1 MSSGVDKAAPRPD
14 IVEKV
19 TGTAQFVS
27 DVALPGMLHA
37 RLLRSPHPHARIRS
51 VDASAAL
58 AMPGVIGVLTGAD
71 IAGLNYRWG
80 LYLRDRPL
88 IAVDRARYVGD
99 PVAAVIAED
108 EFAAEEALDA
118 IAVDYEELPWVTEA
132 EDAIAPGAPLIHERH
147 DTIKDFYFRGETKP
161 VAGTNVYQDYA
172 YAQGDVDAAFAAAD
186 HVFED
191 SFRFPM
197 VFHYALEPHCVVADW
212 DGKNFT
218 LWSCAQSPGAAQK
231 VIAQVFGVPQARVR
245 IIVPYVGGG
254 FGGKASV
261 KLDPLAAALAWK
273 VGRPVRLCLSISES
287 MLTARRLSA
296 TIRLKTGVRSDGTIL
311 GKSVRVLMNGGA
323 YADTGP
329 AVAIKA
335 ANRAIG
341 PYRIPNLSL
350 TAQAA
355 YTNTVPG
362 AAFRSIGGPQAVW
375 ATETQMDRIAQALGI
390 DPIELRH
397 RNLLARGEPVRAD
410 LRPIDVDMAEAL
422 GLVSQSLGRSGP
434 GAGRGRGVAL
444 GASDPGIMAVASA
457 TVRIQVD
464 GSVLVLANSVEI
476 GQGVRAVLAQVA
488 ADALK
493 QPLESIHVAQ
503 PDTLTAPF
511 DWGTGA
517 SRSTVIMGL
526 AVEDAAA
533 DARKKLAALAADM
546 LGVAP
551 EDVSLI
557 AGGIAAGDRRLSFRD
572 LLHQAYGVDSGEVT
586 GHATVTPRYRN
597 GDFAR
602 QPLFWETAAGGCE
615 IDLDEETGEI
625 FVRRYVSVADVGR
638 VMNRSAAEGQDEGAA
653 MQGIGHGLFEELIY
667 VDGQPVNANL
677 FDYHVPTIDEAP
689 AEFRTVLIESGTGPG
704 PGGARGM
711 GEGAI
716 LPPAPAIANA
726 LASLHG
732 VRVTELPMTPE
743 RVWRALRDKSAGPG
757 EAGAGSPAT
766 TRARQEGRG

>member
-1 MSSGVDKAAPRPD
+1 MSRDIEQAPPRPD
-14 IVEKV
+14 SVGKV
-19 TGTAQFVS
+19 TGAAQFVS
-27 DVALPGMLHA
+27 DIALPGMLHA
-37 RLLRSPHPHARIRS
+37 HLLRSPHPHARIRS
-51 VDASAAL
+51 IDASAAL
-58 AMPGVIGVLTGAD
+58 AMPGVVDVLTDAD
-71 IAGLNYRWG
+71 IAGLNHRWG
-80 LYLRDRPL
+80 LFLRDRPL
-88 IAVDRARYVGD
+88 IAVDKVRYVGD

-108 EFAAEEALDA
+108 EYAAEEALDA
-118 IAVDYEELPWVTEA
+118 VAIDYEELPFVIEA
-132 EDAIAPGAPLIHERH
+132 EDAVAPGAPLVHEQH
-147 DTIKDFYFRGETKP
+147 ETLKDFYFRGEARP
-161 VAGTNVYQDYA
+161 IAGSNIYQSYA
-172 YAQGDVDAAFAAAD
+172 YAQGDVEAAFAVAD

-197 VFHYALEPHCVVADW
+197 VFHYALEPHCVVASW
-212 DGKNFT
+212 DGQGFT
-218 LWSCAQSPGAAQK
+218 LWSCAQAPGAVQK
-231 VIAQVFGVPQARVR
+231 VVSQIFGVPHARVR
-245 IIVPYVGGG
+245 VIVPFVGGG

-296 TIRLKTGVRSDGTIL
+296 SISLKTAVRSDGTIL
-311 GKSVRVLMNGGA
+311 AKSVRVLMNGGA

-375 ATETQMDRIAQALGI
+375 ATEAQMDRIAQTLGI

-397 RNLLARGEPVRAD
+397 RNLLARGEAVRAD
-410 LRPIDVDMAEAL
+410 LRPIDVEMAEAL
-422 GLVSQSLGRSGP
+422 GLVSQSLGRS
-434 GAGRGRGVAL
+434 ASARFRGRGVAL
-444 GASDPGIMAVASA
+444 GISDPGIMAVACA

-476 GQGVRAVLAQVA
+476 GQGVRAVLAKVA
-488 ADALK
+488 ADTLR
-493 QPLESIHVAQ
+493 QPLDRIHVAP
-503 PDTLTAPF
+503 PDTLTTPF

-526 AVEDAAA
+526 AVERAAA
-533 DARKKLAALAADM
+533 DARDKLLAMAADV
-546 LGVAP
+546 LGVAS
-551 EDVSLI
+551 DQLALT
-557 AGGIAAGDRRLSFRD
+557 AGGVDAAGRRVSFRE
-572 LLHQAYGVDSGEVT
+572 LMHQAFGIDSGEVV
-586 GHATVTPRYRN
+586 GHASVTPRDRD

-625 FVRRYVSVADVGR
+625 SVRRYVSVADVGR

-653 MQGIGHGLFEELIY
+653 VQGLGHGLFEELLY
-667 VDGQPVNANL
+667 ADGQPINANL
-677 FDYHVPTIDEAP
+677 FDYHVPTIDETP
-689 AEFRTVLIESGTGPG
+689 DEFRTVLIESGDGPG

-716 LPPAPAIANA
+716 LPMAPAIANA
-726 LASLHG
+726 LANLCG
-732 VRVTELPMTPE
+732 ARIAELPMTPE
-743 RVWRALRDKSAGPG
+743 RVWRALRA
-757 EAGAGSPAT
+757 
-766 TRARQEGRG
+766 AREHG

>member
-1 MSSGVDKAAPRPD
+1 VD
-14 IVEKV
+14 KV
-19 TGTAQFVS
+19 TGAAQFVS
-27 DVALPGMLHA
+27 DIALPGMLHA
-37 RLLRSPHPHARIRS
+37 RLLRSPHPHARIRAI
-51 VDASAAL
+51 DASAAL
-58 AMPGVIGVLTGAD
+58 AMPGVVGVLTGAD
-71 IAGLNYRWG
+71 IAGLNHRWG
-80 LYLRDRPL
+80 LFLRDRPL
-88 IAVDRARYVGD
+88 IAVDKARYVGD
-99 PVAAVIAED
+99 PVAAVIADD
-108 EFAAEEALDA
+108 EYAAEEALDA
-118 IAVDYEELPWVTEA
+118 VAVDYEELPYVTEA
-132 EDAIAPGAPLIHERH
+132 QDAIAPGAPLVHERH
-147 DTIKDFYFRGETKP
+147 ETLKDFYFRGETRP
-161 VAGTNVYQDYA
+161 IAGSNIYQNYA
-172 YAQGDVDAAFAAAD
+172 YAQGDVEAAFAAAD

-197 VFHYALEPHCVVADW
+197 VFHYALEPHCVVASW
-212 DGKNFT
+212 DGQGFT
-218 LWSCAQSPGAAQK
+218 LWSCAQAPGAVQK
-231 VIAQVFGVPQARVR
+231 VVSQIFGVPLARVR
-245 IIVPYVGGG
+245 VIVPFVGGG

-261 KLDPLAAALAWK
+261 KLDPLAAAIAWK

-296 TIRLKTGVRSDGTIL
+296 SIGLKTAVRSDGTIL
-311 GKSVRVLMNGGA
+311 AKSVRVLMNGGA

-350 TAQAA
+350 AAQAA

-375 ATETQMDRIAQALGI
+375 ATEAQMDRIAQALGI

-397 RNLLARGEPVRAD
+397 RNLLARGETVRAD

-422 GLVSQSLGRSGP
+422 GLVSQSLGR
-434 GAGRGRGVAL
+434 GASVGGRGRGVAL
-444 GASDPGIMAVASA
+444 GISDPGIMAVASA

-488 ADALK
+488 ADALA
-493 QPLESIHVAQ
+493 QPLDRIHVAP
-503 PDTLTAPF
+503 PDTLTNPF

-526 AVEDAAA
+526 AVERAAA
-533 DARKKLAALAADM
+533 DARDKLLAMAADV
-546 LGVAP
+546 LGVAA
-551 EDVSLI
+551 DQLALT
-557 AGGIAAGDRRLSFRD
+557 AGGVDAAGRRVSFRE
-572 LLHQAYGVDSGEVT
+572 LMHQAFGIDSGEVI
-586 GHATVTPRYRN
+586 GHASVTPRDRD

-625 FVRRYVSVADVGR
+625 RVRRYVSVADVGR
-638 VMNRSAAEGQDEGAA
+638 VMNRGAAEGQDEGAA
-653 MQGIGHGLFEELIY
+653 VQGLGHGLFEELLY
-667 VDGQPVNANL
+667 ADGQPINANL

-689 AEFRTVLIESGTGPG
+689 DEFRTVLIESGDGPG

-716 LPPAPAIANA
+716 LPMAPAIANA
-726 LASLHG
+726 LANLCG
-732 VRVTELPMTPE
+732 ARIGELPMTPE
-743 RVWRALRDKSAGPG
+743 RVWRALRA
-757 EAGAGSPAT
+757 
-766 TRARQEGRG
+766 AREHG

>member
-1 MSSGVDKAAPRPD
+1 MTRGAEQGPLRPD
-14 IVEKV
+14 SLDKV
-19 TGTAQFVS
+19 TGVAQFVS

-37 RLLRSPHPHARIRS
+37 RLLRSPHPHARIRT
-51 VDASAAL
+51 VDPSAAL
-58 AMPGVIGVLTGAD
+58 AMPGVVDVLTGSD

-80 LYLRDRPL
+80 LFLRDRPL
-88 IAVDRARYVGD
+88 IAVDKARYVGD

-108 EFAAEEALDA
+108 EYAAEEALDA
-118 IAVDYEELPWVTEA
+118 VAVDYEELPFVTEA
-132 EDAIAPGAPLIHERH
+132 EDAVAPDAPMVHDRHE
-147 DTIKDFYFRGETKP
+147 TIKDFYFRGEARP
-161 VAGTNVYQDYA
+161 VAGTNIYQSYA
-172 YAQGDVDAAFAAAD
+172 YAQGDVEAAFAAAD

-191 SFRFPM
+191 TFRFPM
-197 VFHYALEPHCVVADW
+197 VFHYALEPHCVVASW
-212 DGKNFT
+212 DGHSFT
-218 LWSCAQSPGAAQK
+218 LWSCAQSPGAVQK
-231 VIAQVFGVPQARVR
+231 VVSQVFGVPQARVR
-245 IIVPYVGGG
+245 IIVPFVGGG

-273 VGRPVRLCLSISES
+273 VRRPVRLCLSISES

-296 TIRLKTGVRSDGTIL
+296 TINLKTGVRSDGTIL
-311 GKSVRVLMNGGA
+311 AKSVRVLMNGGA

-350 TAQAA
+350 TSQAA

-375 ATETQMDRIAQALGI
+375 ATESQMDRIAQALGI

-397 RNLLARGEPVRAD
+397 RNLLSRGETVRAD
-410 LRPIDVDMAEAL
+410 LRAIDVDMAEAL
-422 GLVSQSLGRSGP
+422 GLVSQSLGRGP
-434 GAGRGRGVAL
+434 PGGERGRGVAL
-444 GASDPGIMAVASA
+444 GVSDPGILAMASA

-488 ADALK
+488 ADALG
-493 QPLESIHVAQ
+493 QPLDHIHVPQ
-503 PDTLTAPF
+503 PDTLTTPF

-526 AVEDAAA
+526 AVEDACA
-533 DARKKLAALAADM
+533 DARARVFAMAADVLGVPRDQLVLAAG
-546 LGVAP
+546 GV
-551 EDVSLI
+551 S
-557 AGGIAAGDRRLSFRD
+557 AAGRHVSFRD
-572 LLHQAYGVDSGEVT
+572 LMHQYFGVDSGEVV
-586 GHATVTPRYRN
+586 GQATVTPRYRD

-625 FVRRYVSVADVGR
+625 RVRRYVSVADVGR

-653 MQGIGHGLFEELIY
+653 LQGLGHGLFEELLY
-667 VDGQPVNANL
+667 ADGQPVNANL

-689 AEFRTVLIESGTGPG
+689 EEFRTVLIESRDGPG

-716 LPPAPAIANA
+716 LPMAPAIANA
-726 LASLHG
+726 LLSRCGA
-732 VRVTELPMTPE
+732 RITELPMTPE
-743 RVWRALRDKSAGPG
+743 RVWRALRD
-757 EAGAGSPAT
+757 
-766 TRARQEGRG
+766 ARRSG